1 MAQETQFSIL
11 FSKYT
16 NGSAT
21 PKEIHAFFQMLDDPD
36 HQAELKGLVEL
47 AMETFD
53 ESVYLESEEKQT
65 ILNSIFSLSSVK
77 IDSRKFKTQ
86 RIWPR
91 FVAAASILLVLSITA
106 YFSLNRR
113 NAVEAVKNS
122 HEQNI
127 ESAIAKATLSL
138 SNGQKITLTGG
149 LAGNLSKQGSTII
162 QVKQGK
168 FISYESNENKN
179 ATQQIKQ
186 FNTLSTARGQ
196 QSPYTLILSDGTKVW
211 LNAASSITFP
221 VVFQGKQRTVNITG
235 EVYFEVAH
243 NPAKPFIVSS
253 KRQVVEVLG
262 THFNIMAY
270 PDEAVDQTT
279 LFQGSVKITS
289 NNRMKLLIPGQ
300 QAQVDDHKISVSA
313 AVDLE
318 DVMSWKNGYF
328 KFNEPLKSILDKI
341 SRWYNVEV
349 IYDLRTNQGQS
360 FSGEVSRSTNLN
372 TLLKVI
378 ESTGNV
384 HFKLEGRRLN
394 VMP

>member
-1 MAQETQFSIL
+1 
-11 FSKYT
+11 
-16 NGSAT
+16 
-21 PKEIHAFFQMLDDPD
+21 
-36 HQAELKGLVEL
+36 
-47 AMETFD
+47 
-53 ESVYLESEEKQT
+53 
-65 ILNSIFSLSSVK
+65 
-77 IDSRKFKTQ
+77 
-86 RIWPR
+86 
-91 FVAAASILLVLSITA
+91 
-106 YFSLNRR
+106 
-113 NAVEAVKNS
+113 
-122 HEQNI
+122 
-127 ESAIAKATLSL
+127 L

-262 THFNIMAY
+262 THFDIMAY

-349 IYDLRTNQGQS
+349 IYDLRTNQEQS